1 MQTPP
6 LSLAPVG
13 LLAVLTLLFELQRVR
28 YMYSA
33 SAVWRVP
40 SGHAFA
46 RPTPRDVLVFIL
58 IAGLG
63 VLLQPPGSPGEWALR
78 GLAHVLVP
86 AYAAGTLRALERHE
100 LLVLGV
106 PAVMTG
112 LSIWL
117 SALGFP

>member
-46 RPTPRDVLVFIL
+46 RPTPRDVLVFVL
-58 IAGLG
+58 IASLG
-63 VLLQPPGSPGEWALR
+63 VLLHPPASAGEWALR
-78 GLAHVLVP
+78 ILAHVLVP
-86 AYAAGTLRALERHE
+86 SYAAGTLRALERHE

-112 LSIWL
+112 LSI
-117 SALGFP
+117 ALGALGLP